1 MPLEWITVFDKIA
14 EGVLAF
20 DRDGVFIYANEPAA
34 ALFGRKP
41 SELVGRS
48 VRDVASSAEAGD
60 LPDII
65 LHSLEQNRPA
75 EVEQFS
81 DVTGRW
87 HAARSYP
94 GESGLTVFLQDITD
108 KKLAEDSLRVSEAKF
123 AGIVNISA
131 DAIISVDEE
140 QRIIHFNSGAEEI
153 FGWPAAD
160 IIGQSLD
167 LLIPERFRAAHPQ
180 HIRNFAAS
188 PIEARRMGERREI
201 AGLRRNGEEFP
212 AEASISKLN
221 VGSQR
226 VFTVVLRDVTERKRL
241 EETYRRLYEEAQRA
255 VAARDDVLSFV
266 SHDLGN
272 PLAAIRI
279 ATAVLLKRIDANDP
293 DGRHVAG
300 IREAVEQ
307 AQRLIRDLLD
317 IQKLEAGKLVLSPG
331 RVDIDPLIDET
342 IHALRPLIDEK
353 NLRIAR
359 ESSGDIPK
367 ILADA
372 DRVTQIISNLIGN
385 ALKFSPQNGTVTVM
399 SAHVGN
405 EVVVGIRDEG
415 PGIQAE
421 HIPHIFDRYWQAKQ
435 SGKVGHGIGLSIVQ
449 AMVKAHGGRVWAEST
464 FGEGS
469 TFYFALPVE
478 TSSS

>member
-1 MPLEWITVFDKIA
+1 MPLQWSTVFDTIS

-20 DRDGVFIYANEPAA
+20 DRSGIFVYANESAA
-34 ALFGRKP
+34 TLFGKKP
-41 SELVGRS
+41 AELIGRS
-48 VRDVASSAEAGD
+48 IRDLVTNGDGGD
-60 LPDII
+60 LPEII
-65 LHSLEQNRPA
+65 VHSLEENRPA
-75 EVEQFS
+75 EIEQFS
-81 DVTGRW
+81 EATRRW
-87 HAARSYP
+87 HAVRSYP
-94 GESGLTVFLQDITD
+94 GESGVTVFLQDITD

-131 DAIISVDEE
+131 DAIISVDDE

-153 FGWPAAD
+153 FGWPATE

-180 HIRNFAAS
+180 HIRDFAAS

-201 AGLRRNGEEFP
+201 AALRRNGEEFP

-255 VAARDDVLSFV
+255 VAVRDDVLSFV

-279 ATAVLLKRIDANDP
+279 ATAVLLKRMDANDP
-293 DGRHVAG
+293 DGRQVAG

-331 RVDIDPLIDET
+331 RIDIDPLIDET
-342 IHALRPLIDEK
+342 IHGLRPLIDEK
-353 NLRIAR
+353 NIRIAR

-372 DRVTQIISNLIGN
+372 DRLTQVISNLIGN
-385 ALKFSPQNGTVTVM
+385 ALKFSPQNGMVTVM
-399 SAHVGN
+399 SSHAGN
-405 EVVVGIRDEG
+405 EVIVAIRDEG
-415 PGIQAE
+415 PGIVAE

-464 FGEGS
+464 FGSGS

-478 TSSS
+478 N

>member
-1 MPLEWITVFDKIA
+1 
-14 EGVLAF
+14 
-20 DRDGVFIYANEPAA
+20 
-34 ALFGRKP
+34 
-41 SELVGRS
+41 
-48 VRDVASSAEAGD
+48 
-60 LPDII
+60 
-65 LHSLEQNRPA
+65 
-75 EVEQFS
+75 
-81 DVTGRW
+81 
-87 HAARSYP
+87 
-94 GESGLTVFLQDITD
+94 
-108 KKLAEDSLRVSEAKF
+108 
-123 AGIVNISA
+123 
-131 DAIISVDEE
+131 
-140 QRIIHFNSGAEEI
+140 
-153 FGWPAAD
+153 
-160 IIGQSLD
+160 
-167 LLIPERFRAAHPQ
+167 
-180 HIRNFAAS
+180 
-188 PIEARRMGERREI
+188 
-201 AGLRRNGEEFP
+201 
-212 AEASISKLN
+212 
-221 VGSQR
+221 
-226 VFTVVLRDVTERKRL
+226 VLRDVTERKRL

-279 ATAVLLKRIDANDP
+279 ATAVLLKRMDANDP

-331 RVDIDPLIDET
+331 RIDIDPLIDET

-367 ILADA
+367 VLADA
-372 DRVTQIISNLIGN
+372 DRVTQIISNLVGN

-399 SAHVGN
+399 SSHVGN

-421 HIPHIFDRYWQAKQ
+421 HIPHIFDRYWQAKH

-478 TSSS
+478 TSAS

>member
-1 MPLEWITVFDKIA
+1 MPLEWNTVFDKIS
-14 EGVLAF
+14 EGVLVF
-20 DRDGVFIYANEPAA
+20 DRGGVFIYANDPAA
-34 ALFGRKP
+34 GLFARKP
-41 SELVGRS
+41 TELIGKS
-48 VRDVASSAEAGD
+48 VRDLVRNGEPEG
-60 LPDII
+60 LPEVI
-65 LHSLEQNRPA
+65 LHSLDENRPA
-75 EVEQFS
+75 EIEQFS
-81 DVTGRW
+81 EVTGRW
-87 HAARSYP
+87 HAVRSYP
-94 GESGLTVFLQDITD
+94 GETGVTVFLQDITD

-131 DAIISVDEE
+131 DAIISVDED

-153 FGWPAAD
+153 FGWPASD

-331 RVDIDPLIDET
+331 RIDIDPLIDET
-342 IHALRPLIDEK
+342 IHGLRPLIDEK
-353 NLRIAR
+353 NIRIAR
-359 ESSGDIPK
+359 ESSGEIPK

-385 ALKFSPQNGTVTVM
+385 ALKFSPQNATVTVT
-399 SAHVGN
+399 STHAGN
-405 EVVVGIRDEG
+405 EVIVGIRDEG
-415 PGIQAE
+415 PGILAE

-464 FGEGS
+464 FGSGS

-478 TSSS
+478 N